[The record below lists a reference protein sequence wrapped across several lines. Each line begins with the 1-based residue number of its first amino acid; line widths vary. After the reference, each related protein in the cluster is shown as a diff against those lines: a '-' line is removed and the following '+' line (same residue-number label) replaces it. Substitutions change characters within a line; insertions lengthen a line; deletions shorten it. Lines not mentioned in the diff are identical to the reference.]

1 MYRKI
6 NGTERNENM
15 FCPYCG
21 KEKQDSQFY
30 KSPIKTGEY
39 IKPCKSCVTEL
50 YKQALESTKDQ
61 GAALWATCMQTGI
74 PMRRAEYTAC
84 LDTLEKAAKG
94 KKPSLFMLY
103 HTYLST
109 SPDKLTGVWDSDME
123 LSNFKDLGDIAKGET
138 DEVALKARWRKQW
151 GGDYEDED
159 CQWLDD
165 MFDSYTA
172 DIFEMDTA
180 MEMRYRD
187 LCKLEL
193 EQYKNGVNKDTQSQI
208 KTLMS
213 LLKLDDFKSNQ
224 KSDAERAFEKRIAW
238 VEYTKP
244 SECEDLTR
252 FVDMVGYEK
261 DKGEKMRS
269 LRNAVA
275 GTRDYPAIPKEEA

>member
-1 MYRKI
+1 
-6 NGTERNENM
+6 M

-21 KEKQDSQFY
+21 KEKQESQFY

-123 LSNFKDLGDIAKGET
+123 LSNFKDLGDVAKGET

>member
-1 MYRKI
+1 
-6 NGTERNENM
+6 M

-61 GAALWATCMQTGI
+61 GAALWSTCMQTGI

-84 LDTLEKAAKG
+84 LETLEKAAKG

-109 SPDKLTGVWDSDME
+109 STDKLTGVWDSDME
-123 LSNFKDLGDIAKGET
+123 LSNFKDLGDVAKGET

>member
-1 MYRKI
+1 
-6 NGTERNENM
+6 M

-50 YKQALESTKDQ
+50 YKQALEYTKDQ
-61 GAALWATCMQTGI
+61 GAALWSTCMQTGI
-74 PMRRAEYTAC
+74 PLRRAEYTAC

-103 HTYLST
+103 YTYLST
-109 SPDKLTGVWDSDME
+109 SSDKLTGVWDSDME
-123 LSNFKDLGDIAKGET
+123 LSNFKDLGEEVRAET
-138 DEVALKARWRKQW
+138 DDVALHARWRRQW

-165 MFDSYTA
+165 MFDSYTSGV
-172 DIFEMDTA
+172 FEMDTA

-193 EQYKNGVNKDTQSQI
+193 EQYKNGVTKDTQSQI
-208 KTLMS
+208 KMLMS

-224 KSDAERAFEKRIAW
+224 KSDAERAFEKRVAIIESTRPA
-238 VEYTKP
+238 
-244 SECEDLTR
+244 ECDELKEFLDK
-252 FVDMVGYEK
+252 VGYEK
-261 DKGEKMRS
+261 EKAMMMRS
-269 LRNAVA
+269 LRNAICN
-275 GTRDYPAIPKEEA
+275 TREYPDVSKEEA

>member
-1 MYRKI
+1 
-6 NGTERNENM
+6 M

-123 LSNFKDLGDIAKGET
+123 LSNFKDLGEVAKSET

-151 GGDYEDED
+151 GGEYEDED

>member
-1 MYRKI
+1 
-6 NGTERNENM
+6 M

-138 DEVALKARWRKQW
+138 DEVAIKARWRKQW

-252 FVDMVGYEK
+252 FIDMVGYEK

>member
-1 MYRKI
+1 
-6 NGTERNENM
+6 M

-61 GAALWATCMQTGI
+61 GAALWSTCMQTGI

-123 LSNFKDLGDIAKGET
+123 LSNFKDLGDVAKGAT
-138 DEVALKARWRKQW
+138 DEVALKQDGIAN
-151 GGDYEDED
+151 GA
-159 CQWLDD
+159 LI
-165 MFDSYTA
+165 M
-172 DIFEMDTA
+172 
-180 MEMRYRD
+180 
-187 LCKLEL
+187 
-193 EQYKNGVNKDTQSQI
+193 KNGNISGSMIFLSDIQKKFLIWIQ
-208 KTLMS
+208 
-213 LLKLDDFKSNQ
+213 LKRWL
-224 KSDAERAFEKRIAW
+224 I
-238 VEYTKP
+238 
-244 SECEDLTR
+244 
-252 FVDMVGYEK
+252 
-261 DKGEKMRS
+261 
-269 LRNAVA
+269 
-275 GTRDYPAIPKEEA
+275 

>member
-1 MYRKI
+1 
-6 NGTERNENM
+6 M

-21 KEKQDSQFY
+21 KEKQESQFY

>member
-1 MYRKI
+1 
-6 NGTERNENM
+6 M

-84 LDTLEKAAKG
+84 LDTLERAAKG

-123 LSNFKDLGDIAKGET
+123 LSNFKDLGDVAKSET

-244 SECEDLTR
+244 SECEDLKR

-275 GTRDYPAIPKEEA
+275 GTRDYPTIPKEEA

>member
-1 MYRKI
+1 
-6 NGTERNENM
+6 M

-61 GAALWATCMQTGI
+61 GAALWSTCMQTGI

-123 LSNFKDLGDIAKGET
+123 LSNFKDLGDVAKGET

-193 EQYKNGVNKDTQSQI
+193 EQYKNGVTKDTQAQI

>member
-1 MYRKI
+1 
-6 NGTERNENM
+6 M

-61 GAALWATCMQTGI
+61 GAALWSTCMQTGI
-74 PMRRAEYTAC
+74 PMRGAEYTAC

-109 SPDKLTGVWDSDME
+109 SHDKLTGVWDSDME
-123 LSNFKDLGDIAKGET
+123 LSNFKDLGDVAKGET

>member
-1 MYRKI
+1 
-6 NGTERNENM
+6 M

-123 LSNFKDLGDIAKGET
+123 LSNFKDLGEVAKGET
-138 DEVALKARWRKQW
+138 DDVALKARWRKQW

>member
-1 MYRKI
+1 
-6 NGTERNENM
+6 M

-50 YKQALESTKDQ
+50 YKQALEYTKDQ
-61 GAALWATCMQTGI
+61 GASLWSTCMQTGI
-74 PMRRAEYTAC
+74 PMRRSEYTAC

-123 LSNFKDLGDIAKGET
+123 LSNFKDLGDVAKGET

-165 MFDSYTA
+165 MFDSYTSGV
-172 DIFEMDTA
+172 FEMDTA

-193 EQYKNGVNKDTQSQI
+193 EQYKNGVTKDTQAQI

-224 KSDAERAFEKRIAW
+224 KSDAERAFEKRVAIIESTRPA
-238 VEYTKP
+238 
-244 SECEDLTR
+244 ECEELKEFLDK
-252 FVDMVGYEK
+252 VGYEK
-261 DKGEKMRS
+261 EKAMMMRS
-269 LRNAVA
+269 LRNAICN
-275 GTRDYPAIPKEEA
+275 TREYPDVSKEEA

>member
-1 MYRKI
+1 
-6 NGTERNENM
+6 M

-61 GAALWATCMQTGI
+61 GAALWATYMQTGI

>member
-1 MYRKI
+1 
-6 NGTERNENM
+6 M

-39 IKPCKSCVTEL
+39 IKLCKSCVTEL

-61 GAALWATCMQTGI
+61 GAALWSTCMQTGI

-123 LSNFKDLGDIAKGET
+123 LSNFKDLGDVAKGET

-159 CQWLDD
+159 CKWLDD
-165 MFDSYTA
+165 MFDSYTSGV
-172 DIFEMDTA
+172 FEMDTA

-193 EQYKNGVNKDTQSQI
+193 EQYKNGVSKDTQAQI

-224 KSDAERAFEKRIAW
+224 KSDAERAFEKRVAIIESTRPA
-238 VEYTKP
+238 
-244 SECEDLTR
+244 ECEELKEFLDK
-252 FVDMVGYEK
+252 VGYEK
-261 DKGEKMRS
+261 EKAMMMRS
-269 LRNAVA
+269 LRNAICN
-275 GTRDYPAIPKEEA
+275 TREYPDVSKEEA

>member
-1 MYRKI
+1 
-6 NGTERNENM
+6 M

-61 GAALWATCMQTGI
+61 GAALWSTCMQTGI

-123 LSNFKDLGDIAKGET
+123 LSNFKDLGDVAKGET

-159 CQWLDD
+159 CKWLDD

>member
-1 MYRKI
+1 
-6 NGTERNENM
+6 M

-61 GAALWATCMQTGI
+61 GAALWSTCMQTGI

-103 HTYLST
+103 HIYLST
-109 SPDKLTGVWDSDME
+109 SSDKLTGVWDSDME
-123 LSNFKDLGDIAKGET
+123 LSNFKDLGDVAKGET

-151 GGDYEDED
+151 GGEYKDED

>member
-1 MYRKI
+1 
-6 NGTERNENM
+6 M

-21 KEKQDSQFY
+21 KEKQESQFY

-123 LSNFKDLGDIAKGET
+123 LSNFKDLGEVAKGET

-275 GTRDYPAIPKEEA
+275 GTRDYPAIPKEET

>member
-1 MYRKI
+1 
-6 NGTERNENM
+6 M

-123 LSNFKDLGDIAKGET
+123 LSNFKDLGDLAKSET

>member
-1 MYRKI
+1 
-6 NGTERNENM
+6 M

-39 IKPCKSCVTEL
+39 IKPCKSCVTEI
-50 YKQALESTKDQ
+50 YKQALEATKDQ

-123 LSNFKDLGDIAKGET
+123 LSNFKDLGDVAKSET

-165 MFDSYTA
+165 MFDSYTSA
-172 DIFEMDTA
+172 VFEMDTA

-193 EQYKNGVNKDTQSQI
+193 EQYKNGVTKDTQSQI

-224 KSDAERAFEKRIAW
+224 KSDAERAFEKRVAIIESTRPA
-238 VEYTKP
+238 
-244 SECEDLTR
+244 ECEELKEFLDK
-252 FVDMVGYEK
+252 VGYEK
-261 DKGEKMRS
+261 EKAMMMRS
-269 LRNAVA
+269 LRNAICN
-275 GTRDYPAIPKEEA
+275 TREYPDVSKEEA

>member
-1 MYRKI
+1 
-6 NGTERNENM
+6 M
-15 FCPYCG
+15 FCPYFG

>member
-1 MYRKI
+1 MEI
-6 NGTERNENM
+6 GRNENM

-123 LSNFKDLGDIAKGET
+123 LSNFKDLGDVAKSET

>member
-1 MYRKI
+1 
-6 NGTERNENM
+6 M

-123 LSNFKDLGDIAKGET
+123 LSNFKDLGDVAKGET

-159 CQWLDD
+159 YQWLDD

-193 EQYKNGVNKDTQSQI
+193 EQYKNGVIKDTQAQI

>member
-1 MYRKI
+1 
-6 NGTERNENM
+6 M

-50 YKQALESTKDQ
+50 YKQALEFTKDQ
-61 GAALWATCMQTGI
+61 GAALWSTCMQTCI

-109 SPDKLTGVWDSDME
+109 SLDKLTGVWDSDME

-138 DEVALKARWRKQW
+138 DEVALKVRWRKQW

>member
-1 MYRKI
+1 
-6 NGTERNENM
+6 M

-84 LDTLEKAAKG
+84 LETLEKAAKG

-123 LSNFKDLGDIAKGET
+123 LSNFKDLGDVAKGET

-151 GGDYEDED
+151 GGEYEDEE

>member
-1 MYRKI
+1 MERK
-6 NGTERNENM
+6 ENM

-50 YKQALESTKDQ
+50 YKQALEYTKDQ
-61 GAALWATCMQTGI
+61 GAALWSTCMQTGI

-84 LDTLEKAAKG
+84 LDTLEKAAKS

-123 LSNFKDLGDIAKGET
+123 LSNFKDLGDVAKGET

-193 EQYKNGVNKDTQSQI
+193 EQYKNGVSKDTQAQI

-275 GTRDYPAIPKEEA
+275 GTRDYPAIPKEEV

>member
-1 MYRKI
+1 
-6 NGTERNENM
+6 M

-123 LSNFKDLGDIAKGET
+123 LSNFKDLGEVAKSET

-172 DIFEMDTA
+172 DIFERDTA

-261 DKGEKMRS
+261 HKGEKMRS

>member
-1 MYRKI
+1 
-6 NGTERNENM
+6 M

-39 IKPCKSCVTEL
+39 IKPCKSCVTEI

-123 LSNFKDLGDIAKGET
+123 LSNFKDLGEVAKGET

-244 SECEDLTR
+244 SECEDLKR

>member
-1 MYRKI
+1 
-6 NGTERNENM
+6 M

-50 YKQALESTKDQ
+50 YKQALEFTKDQ
-61 GAALWATCMQTGI
+61 GAALWSTCMQTGI
-74 PMRRAEYTAC
+74 PLRRAEYTAC

-103 HTYLST
+103 HTYLAT

-123 LSNFKDLGDIAKGET
+123 LSNFKDLGDVAKGET

-165 MFDSYTA
+165 MFDSYTSGV
-172 DIFEMDTA
+172 FEMDTA

-193 EQYKNGVNKDTQSQI
+193 EQYKDGVTKDTQSQI

-224 KSDAERAFEKRIAW
+224 KSDAERAFEKRVAIIESTRPA
-238 VEYTKP
+238 
-244 SECEDLTR
+244 ECEELKEFLDK
-252 FVDMVGYEK
+252 VGYEK
-261 DKGEKMRS
+261 EKAMMMRS
-269 LRNAVA
+269 LRNAICN
-275 GTRDYPAIPKEEA
+275 TREYPDVSKEEA

>member
-1 MYRKI
+1 
-6 NGTERNENM
+6 M

-109 SPDKLTGVWDSDME
+109 SPDKLTGVWDIDME
-123 LSNFKDLGDIAKGET
+123 LSNFKDLGEVAKSET

-244 SECEDLTR
+244 SECEDLKR

>member
-1 MYRKI
+1 
-6 NGTERNENM
+6 M

-61 GAALWATCMQTGI
+61 GAALWATCMQSGI

-84 LDTLEKAAKG
+84 LDTLEKAVKG

-123 LSNFKDLGDIAKGET
+123 LSNFKDLGDVAKGET

>member
-1 MYRKI
+1 
-6 NGTERNENM
+6 M

-84 LDTLEKAAKG
+84 LDTLERAAKG

-123 LSNFKDLGDIAKGET
+123 LSNFKDLGEVAKGET

-193 EQYKNGVNKDTQSQI
+193 EQYKSGVNKDTQSQI

-275 GTRDYPAIPKEEA
+275 GTRDYPAIPKEEV

>member
-1 MYRKI
+1 
-6 NGTERNENM
+6 M

-151 GGDYEDED
+151 GGEYEDED